1 MGIAQPGGIDQRI
14 PQVGMGTAGATAL
27 RQVAPV
33 RRQNGGVSDARQQVG
48 RPFQAV
54 GGLKWL
60 AGYAAFGLGVTT
72 LYATTG
78 IGFPCPF
85 LMLTGWQC
93 PFCGGTRLGSALLH
107 GDIAS
112 AFAYNP
118 VVFVSLVLGA
128 VVGTLWIVEALGG
141 PRVRPPARWQRATH
155 RIRPAIW
162 WTLAGVLTALYVVL
176 RNLT

>member
-1 MGIAQPGGIDQRI
+1 
-14 PQVGMGTAGATAL
+14 MGTAGATAL

-141 PRVRPPARWQRATH
+141 PESGL
-155 RIRPAIW
+155 RPAGNVPP
-162 WTLAGVLTALYVVL
+162 TGSARPSGGPSPAYSPPSTSYSE
-176 RNLT
+176 T